1 MDALVSEGPIL
12 QPACYR
18 DSIAEED
25 WMTEACHHTPVDQD
39 LLQPD
44 WYLTMRAWETKWPT
58 LQGQDMKKIKATHHT
73 LNHHA
78 WSPTPPTSAG
88 SSARQTFSKERP
100 SPLLLEPKQLEVMD
114 GTVEP
119 AHLMRSHRDVDACP
133 IVDNLREGT
142 KECSS
147 PPPACKYLPYIAD
160 WL

>member
-1 MDALVSEGPIL
+1 MSAIEFVSTLPYL
-12 QPACYR
+12 QMIR
-18 DSIAEED
+18 NVSD
-25 WMTEACHHTPVDQD
+25 
-39 LLQPD
+39 
-44 WYLTMRAWETKWPT
+44 T
-58 LQGQDMKKIKATHHT
+58 LI
-73 LNHHA
+73 
-78 WSPTPPTSAG
+78 PY
-88 SSARQTFSKERP
+88 RQTFSKERP